1 MRASLIHCGAL
12 LLAIALTGCGE
23 TAKDVPKLGTVTGVV
38 TLDEKPLA
46 GATVM
51 FIPDT
56 SRPSTGLTGADGK
69 YTLRFN
75 ENLDGAAIG
84 NHKVRITSAKSA
96 EEPEK
101 LPAKYNM
108 RSDLKAVVAAGA
120 NQFNYDLKSK

>member
-1 MRASLIHCGAL
+1 MRASLIQSGLL

-46 GATVM
+46 GANVQ
-51 FIPDT
+51 FIPEN
-56 SRPSTGLTGADGK
+56 SRPSTAITAADGK

-75 ENLDGAAIG
+75 EKLNGAAIG
-84 NHKVRITSAKSA
+84 NHKVRITSAKTA

-108 RSDLKAVVAAGA
+108 RSDLTANVVAGA
-120 NQFNYDLKSK
+120 NQFNFDLKSK

>member
-1 MRASLIHCGAL
+1 MRASLIHCGVL
-12 LLAIALTGCGE
+12 LLAMALVGCGE
-23 TAKDVPKLGTVTGVV
+23 TAKDVPKLGTVTGTV

-51 FIPDT
+51 FISET
-56 SRPSTGLTGADGK
+56 SRPSSGVTGADGK

-75 ENLDGAAIG
+75 ENLEGAAIG
-84 NHKVRITSAKSA
+84 NHKVRITSSKSA

-108 RSDLKAVVAAGA
+108 RSDLKAAVAAGA
-120 NQFNYDLKSK
+120 NQFNFDLKSK